1 MRDQQQ
7 VCQTRVEE
15 LTRELSRLMSEI
27 NRHRKEHG
35 NLADLKAK
43 LQQVGESE
51 FYTVSYLYPIF
62 GNVVVKEEYNVPLLY
77 FFNTKFQ
84 FVKF

>member
-1 MRDQQQ
+1 MTERAERELSHMRDQQQ

-35 NLADLKAK
+35 NLADLKTK
-43 LQQVGESE
+43 LQKSGECGISNTTCL
-51 FYTVSYLYPIF
+51 FAHFSSNAYYY
-62 GNVVVKEEYNVPLLY
+62 VVN
-77 FFNTKFQ
+77 
-84 FVKF
+84 